1 MSKRRSAKANED
13 TDDDNV
19 DHVDSGN
26 SRNDD
31 NDDGDGKGK
40 ASNKKQGYNL
50 YAILIMAMFIVPGI
64 IGASLYVVDYIYPE
78 AAANRKIRERVMG
91 CYEIANPSKLAD
103 VDKFIAKYKGRE
115 TVLYAQ
121 LRSKYNKVPDCH
133 LY

>member
-1 MSKRRSAKANED
+1 MSKRRSAKVNED
-13 TDDDNV
+13 IDDDDNV
-19 DHVDSGN
+19 GSGSN
-26 SRNDD
+26 RNNNDD
-31 NDDGDGKGK
+31 VDGKGK

-91 CYEIANPSKLAD
+91 CYEIANPSKIAD

-115 TVLYAQ
+115 TALYAQ
-121 LRSKYNKVPDCH
+121 LRSKYSKVSDCN

>member
-19 DHVDSGN
+19 DHVDRGN
-26 SRNDD
+26 SRNDN

-78 AAANRKIRERVMG
+78 AAANRKIRDRVMG
-91 CYEIANPSKLAD
+91 CYEIANPSKIAD

-121 LRSKYNKVPDCH
+121 LRSKYSKVSDCQ